1 MKSPRLI
8 KDILDKAKDS
18 DKFPLLSSLLLV
30 SMSRARYSKDNI
42 GHFALASHAYT
53 HFTSPIRR
61 FPDTMVHFL
70 LDYYN
75 DVALGNKSIS
85 YDTLKKLESE
95 LEEAC
100 DYASIR
106 ERQADRAEFQ
116 ASRRKIMDYMK
127 SLEGEHFEA
136 VINMIDRKEVSEQ
149 QIMVLVVRFRLGM
162 FLVIPSSFMR
172 IIIC

>member
-1 MKSPRLI
+1 
-8 KDILDKAKDS
+8 
-18 DKFPLLSSLLLV
+18 
-30 SMSRARYSKDNI
+30 
-42 GHFALASHAYT
+42 
-53 HFTSPIRR
+53 
-61 FPDTMVHFL
+61 MVHFL

-136 VINMIDRKEVSEQ
+136 VINMIDRKEVSVTTDNG
-149 QIMVLVVRFRLGM
+149 ISGTIPFRDVLGDTFFFHENNYMLIGRHTKKKYKIGNRVIVTVKGVNESEEKVNFTLDGNLSRAYAEGKEGYGKPKVRKK
-162 FLVIPSSFMR
+162 SSK
-172 IIIC
+172 